1 MKTLLIS
8 AYGCEPLK
16 GSEPGVGWNWVL
28 QMAKNNKLHVITRS
42 NNEKSIK
49 EHLPLNIAKNITFHY
64 YDTNR
69 FFLKLKNKEKGLYF
83 YYFCWQ
89 LGIIKIINKLINNH
103 DFDFSIHLTF
113 GSIWLPT
120 FLPFFNVPFIWGP
133 IGGGE
138 GIPKSFLSML
148 PIKDRII
155 QASRYFFKY
164 LIYFNPFIIYPSYKA
179 TFIIARTN
187 NTLNFIPP
195 LFRKK
200 ATVFLETSMD
210 TSIFNYKKENKF
222 ENKHVNIIITGRL
235 VPFKNVI
242 TAIKSLAQLPTN
254 YKFSL
259 KIIGSGPEKKRIK
272 NEIEILK
279 LNNKVS
285 FFEEM
290 SRENVLKELSKSDI
304 YLFPSLREGG
314 TWALMEAMA
323 IGLPVICLK
332 WSGMEIITDDL
343 SAIRIPVTNPKKMS
357 IDMSNALRKLIDNPE
372 LRLKMGEAGRKRIK
386 EVFNWEAKG
395 LFINDIFEK
404 LDK

>member
-1 MKTLLIS
+1 
-8 AYGCEPLK
+8 
-16 GSEPGVGWNWVL
+16 
-28 QMAKNNKLHVITRS
+28 
-42 NNEKSIK
+42 
-49 EHLPLNIAKNITFHY
+49 
-64 YDTNR
+64 
-69 FFLKLKNKEKGLYF
+69 
-83 YYFCWQ
+83 
-89 LGIIKIINKLINNH
+89 
-103 DFDFSIHLTF
+103 
-113 GSIWLPT
+113 
-120 FLPFFNVPFIWGP
+120 FIWGP

-210 TSIFNYKKENKF
+210 PSIFNYKKENKF

-242 TAIKSLAQLPTN
+242 TAIKSLAQLPSN

-304 YLFPSLREGG
+304 YL
-314 TWALMEAMA
+314 
-323 IGLPVICLK
+323 
-332 WSGMEIITDDL
+332 
-343 SAIRIPVTNPKKMS
+343 
-357 IDMSNALRKLIDNPE
+357 
-372 LRLKMGEAGRKRIK
+372 
-386 EVFNWEAKG
+386 
-395 LFINDIFEK
+395 
-404 LDK
+404 